1 MQKLD
6 MLGLELHQMKVN
18 ADLIFN
24 LKLFIVNVKKL
35 RRYQAQDIFLI
46 GFLLI
51 NYPLKKPLNLVKLAF
66 RMLIFTISSQC
77 KHKKNKI

>member
-1 MQKLD
+1 
-6 MLGLELHQMKVN
+6 
-18 ADLIFN
+18 
-24 LKLFIVNVKKL
+24 VNVKKL

-66 RMLIFTISSQC
+66 RMLILTISLQC